1 MHPHV
6 VISGIA
12 SLLPKDDA
20 AGKSE
25 SELNDHPQIN
35 IVDENVTD
43 NWEAVKRG
51 ENGNY
56 WAYLRFNVWHPLIT
70 PSVQGNS
77 SSRPSNSAL
86 QQPGSGSS
94 PVRSRSG
101 SSFSD
106 DWEAFKGNSQGTAI
120 FARVLRTLIIGSVS
134 NQQLPRIHDLSYHPP
149 HPCALRPH
157 LHTDH
162 NHLLSIMPEHLSLL
176 MPIIQS

>member
-1 MHPHV
+1 MGGLLAAEAATDPSNAPDAFPASMPRRIVGVVAFDCPYVGMHPHV

-56 WAYLRFNVWHPLIT
+56 WAYLRFN
-70 PSVQGNS
+70 
-77 SSRPSNSAL
+77 
-86 QQPGSGSS
+86 
-94 PVRSRSG
+94 
-101 SSFSD
+101 
-106 DWEAFKGNSQGTAI
+106 EGT
-120 FARVLRTLIIGSVS
+120 
-134 NQQLPRIHDLSYHPP
+134 H
-149 HPCALRPH
+149 
-157 LHTDH
+157 
-162 NHLLSIMPEHLSLL
+162 
-176 MPIIQS
+176 